1 MDRQALLQGRT
12 QSSLSRNEVGLTVT
26 QPCVAPL
33 QAVKARV
40 ISATGADKLRVSLR
54 PAKAGVPA
62 DQHEGSTPTVQP
74 GAVVEAR
81 VSSVQYE
88 AKDPSQLDR

>member
-1 MDRQALLQGRT
+1 MI
-12 QSSLSRNEVGLTVT
+12 T
-26 QPCVAPL
+26 QPCVVPL

-54 PAKAGVPA
+54 PAKAGAPA
-62 DQHEGSTPTVQP
+62 EQHEGGAPTVQP
-74 GAVVEAR
+74 GAVMEAR

-88 AKDPSQLDR
+88 AKDPSQPGR